1 MYYFL
6 WRILKKI
13 DSFHLYMM
21 EEKKITDKQFERI
34 RKTTILENMNGII
47 YNFSIK
53 SITKDIYQT
62 LFYIIRNTCYLCM
75 MDRKK
80 NEENWKKIQDIQ
92 EENEII
98 SLECKLKKTFR
109 NFDEVDKTIHSH
121 PKMSEIITK
130 SDKVIL
136 KNPEGDYQLR
146 RYVGGDCWLNG
157 KLSHNIPLSDKEK
170 TMISSI
176 HSLLDEVEPL
186 SYPVT
191 LFHGFE
197 YYTKY
202 GSNTWKRGDIIQIP
216 GFLSKTLSYNIAF
229 DFAFTHAKLHLQFL
243 IVKYPK
249 ESKHIHHNVRPFN
262 NEFEY
267 LTYSNE
273 KLRIDDIF
281 TIVRYPA
288 VLTFYVCY
296 PNVGTK

>member
-34 RKTTILENMNGII
+34 RKTTIMENMNGII
-47 YNFSIK
+47 YDFSIK

-157 KLSHNIPLSDKEK
+157 KLSHNIPLFDKEK

>member
-281 TIVRYPA
+281 TIVQYPA
-288 VLTFYVCY
+288 LLTFYQCVPVY
-296 PNVGTK
+296 M

>member
-34 RKTTILENMNGII
+34 RKTTILENINGII
-47 YNFSIK
+47 YDFSIE
-53 SITKDIYQT
+53 SITKDIYQS

-98 SLECKLKKTFR
+98 SLECKLKKSFR

-121 PKMSEIITK
+121 SKMSEIITK

-157 KLSHNIPLSDKEK
+157 KLSHHIPLSDKEK
-170 TMISSI
+170 SMLSSI

-197 YYTKY
+197 YYSKY
-202 GSNTWKRGDIIQIP
+202 GSNTWKKGDIIQIP
-216 GFLSKTLSYNIAF
+216 GFLSKTLSYNIACH
-229 DFAFTHAKLHLQFL
+229 FAFTQAKLHLQFL

-273 KLRIDDIF
+273 KLRIEDIF
-281 TIVRYPA
+281 TIVQYPA
-288 VLTFYVCY
+288 LLTFYQCVPVY
-296 PNVGTK
+296 M

>member
-1 MYYFL
+1 M
-6 WRILKKI
+6 I
-13 DSFHLYMM
+13 DTFHLYMM
-21 EEKKITDKQFERI
+21 EEKKITEEQFEKV
-34 RKTTILENMNGII
+34 RKTTILESINGII
-47 YNFSIK
+47 YDFSIE

-62 LFYIIRNTCYLCM
+62 FFFIIRNTCYWWM
-75 MDRKK
+75 IDKKK
-80 NEENWKKIQDIQ
+80 NEENWKRIQEIQ

-98 SLECKLKKTFR
+98 PLEYKLKKTFR
-109 NFDEVDKTIHSH
+109 NFDELDKTIHTHS
-121 PKMSEIITK
+121 KMSEIITK

-136 KNPEGDYQLR
+136 KNPDGDYHFR

-157 KLSHNIPLSDKEK
+157 KLSHHIPLSDKEN

-229 DFAFTHAKLHLQFL
+229 DFAFSQAKLHLQFL

-249 ESKHIHHNVRPFN
+249 DSKHIHHNVRPFH

-281 TIVRYPA
+281 TIVQYPA
-288 VLTFYVCY
+288 LLTFYVCVPFY
-296 PNVGTK
+296 I

>member
-47 YNFSIK
+47 YDFSIK

-281 TIVRYPA
+281 TIVQYPA
-288 VLTFYVCY
+288 LLTFYQCVPVY
-296 PNVGTK
+296 M